1 MKASL
6 KTCFFILISLSLLSQ
21 STNHKRKFKMPINL
35 SLPVTMIKLFNPVT
49 NEVSEV
55 REMGKLNL
63 KSAKEVA
70 KREKCVLI
78 SKENVVQDF
87 TVEPSNLT
95 PVAKTN

>member
-1 MKASL
+1 MS
-6 KTCFFILISLSLLSQ
+6 
-21 STNHKRKFKMPINL
+21 INL
-35 SLPVTMIKLFNPVT
+35 TLPVTMIKLFNPTT
-49 NEVSEV
+49 NEVTEV

-63 KSAKEVA
+63 KSSKEIA

>member
-1 MKASL
+1 MSIK
-6 KTCFFILISLSLLSQ
+6 
-21 STNHKRKFKMPINL
+21 L
-35 SLPVTMIKLFNPVT
+35 SLPVTMIKLFNPTT
-49 NEVSEV
+49 NEVTEV

-70 KREKCVLI
+70 KRENCVLI

-95 PVAKTN
+95 PVTK

>member
-1 MKASL
+1 MSIK
-6 KTCFFILISLSLLSQ
+6 
-21 STNHKRKFKMPINL
+21 L

-49 NEVSEV
+49 NEVTEI

-70 KREKCVLI
+70 KRENCVLI

-87 TVEPSNLT
+87 TVEPIHLT
-95 PVAKTN
+95 PTN